1 MYLTTKKYVE
11 RAVINGDIIDAL
23 FEGTT
28 VQPTR
33 VQTTIE
39 YDDFYRTVT
48 REVDEVTT
56 EYCPRDKYINCCYAI
71 HVAAA
76 AHPHPE

>member
-33 VQTTIE
+33 VRTTIE
-39 YDDFYRTVT
+39 YDDFYRTIT

-56 EYCPRDKYINCCYAI
+56 EY
-71 HVAAA
+71 
-76 AHPHPE
+76 